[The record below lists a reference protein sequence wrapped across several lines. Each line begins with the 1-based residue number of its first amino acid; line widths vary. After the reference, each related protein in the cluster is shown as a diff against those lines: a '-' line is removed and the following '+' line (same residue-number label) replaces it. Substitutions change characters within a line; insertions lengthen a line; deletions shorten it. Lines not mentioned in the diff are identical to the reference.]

1 MMPSPHSV
9 VGSRFFCHWLDLT
22 SLTGAQSKG
31 GEPAITSGNRPS
43 LASTIPA
50 KGTVWRM
57 GGMQGT
63 CNRNQEKM
71 RTFCKVFGADAL
83 VTRDQS
89 TPLNHAAARRNRR
102 GGIPRPSTRRSV
114 EPLHERRLCRSKIL
128 VLRILDC
135 LLNGSEMRDRT
146 RTLNGV
152 RAMFVPL
159 LVCFLEPAPI
169 FVPERPHEIK
179 VLALLFGRGIK
190 ALAPIFGCRIF

>member
-1 MMPSPHSV
+1 
-9 VGSRFFCHWLDLT
+9 
-22 SLTGAQSKG
+22 
-31 GEPAITSGNRPS
+31 
-43 LASTIPA
+43 
-50 KGTVWRM
+50 
-57 GGMQGT
+57 MQGT

-71 RTFCKVFGADAL
+71 RTFCKVFGADSL
-83 VTRDQS
+83 VTRDLS
-89 TPLNHAAARRNRR
+89 TPLNHAAARRNLRGR

-114 EPLHERRLCRSKIL
+114 EPLRERRLCRSKIL

-190 ALAPIFGCRIF
+190 VLALLFGRGIKALAPIFGCRIF

>member
-1 MMPSPHSV
+1 MQRRAVTAEGYLAPAPGVALNHSV
-9 VGSRFFCHWLDLT
+9 N
-22 SLTGAQSKG
+22 A
-31 GEPAITSGNRPS
+31 
-43 LASTIPA
+43 ASA
-50 KGTVWRM
+50 
-57 GGMQGT
+57 
-63 CNRNQEKM
+63 E
-71 RTFCKVFGADAL
+71 
-83 VTRDQS
+83 
-89 TPLNHAAARRNRR
+89 AR
-102 GGIPRPSTRRSV
+102 SSFS
-114 EPLHERRLCRSKIL
+114 EF
-128 VLRILDC
+128 LDC

>member
-1 MMPSPHSV
+1 
-9 VGSRFFCHWLDLT
+9 
-22 SLTGAQSKG
+22 
-31 GEPAITSGNRPS
+31 
-43 LASTIPA
+43 
-50 KGTVWRM
+50 
-57 GGMQGT
+57 MQGT
-63 CNRNQEKM
+63 CNRNQQKM

-102 GGIPRPSTRRSV
+102 GIPRPSTRRSFD
-114 EPLHERRLCRSKIL
+114 PLRERRLCRSKIL

-135 LLNGSEMRDRT
+135 LLNGSEMRGRT